1 MTWAILKNIRMEYF
15 LMRRRELEKLI
26 SLTFDESPSVRKEA
40 AIKLGAIDDPAAVFA
55 LLELSYDKEPEVS
68 QIARKILEEKR
79 NGETAETMSFAELF
93 EAGAEKPKKDAIV
106 PSTKRKKLLDPIEK
120 LFEKKLGK
128 EKGERIKARMMPT
141 IERIYD
147 NVIEKKVDEKK
158 VQNLLT
164 SYLDAIGSM
173 PEKDIASIGKVEEL
187 ETVGE
192 NAEENGEGEE
202 SEGFA
207 EQPSRVE
214 PAIFRHAI
222 DVMKESEGDENIMR
236 KEMKRLKKYMSDQI
250 DLAFRVAKSRFKQ
263 VHITHLTEIKDGM
276 RNINTDE
283 LFVIDVQHGEYQKT
297 KTSRALYTR
306 VLVRDF
312 DGSEGVVYLFEGR
325 GQFIKPAMRIKVVK
339 GVAKTFKF
347 SGETALTVT
356 KSGNV
361 YVVL

>member
-1 MTWAILKNIRMEYF
+1 
-15 LMRRRELEKLI
+15 MRRRELEKLI
-26 SLTFDESPSVRKEA
+26 SLTFDESPSVRKDA
-40 AIKLGAIDDPAAVFA
+40 AIQLGAIDDPAAIFA

-79 NGETAETMSFAELF
+79 NGETADTMSFAELF
-93 EAGAEKPKKDAIV
+93 GAGAEKPKKDVLV
-106 PSTKRKKLLDPIEK
+106 PSTKRKKLLEPIEK

-128 EKGERIKARMMPT
+128 EKGERIKARMMPA

-147 NVIEKKVDEKK
+147 NVIEKKVNEKK

-173 PEKDIASIGKVEEL
+173 PEKDIGSIGEVEEL
-187 ETVGE
+187 ETIE
-192 NAEENGEGEE
+192 EKAEKEGERE
-202 SEGFA
+202 ELGGFA

-214 PAIFRHAI
+214 PTIFRHAI
-222 DVMKESEGDENIMR
+222 DVMKESEGDENIMLN
-236 KEMKRLKKYMSDQI
+236 EMKRLKKYMSDQI
-250 DLAFRVAKSRFKQ
+250 DLAFRIAKSRFKQ
-263 VHITHLTEIKDGM
+263 VHITNLIKIKSGM

-297 KTSRALYTR
+297 KTSKDFYTR

-312 DGSEGVVYLFEGR
+312 EGSEGVVYLFEGR
-325 GQFIKPAMRIKVVK
+325 GQFIKPGMRIKVVK
-339 GVAKTFKF
+339 GVAKIFKF

-361 YVVL
+361 YIVL